1 MLHDRRMCDSKAQEN
16 THMSEVGGRKES
28 VKLINDNLKKNSRK
42 GEVIAQLYSM
52 VKIPCAELG
61 YTGLS
66 SGVKGRDK

>member
-1 MLHDRRMCDSKAQEN
+1 
-16 THMSEVGGRKES
+16 MSEVGGRKES